1 MFTVV
6 GTGNCS
12 LPSVHGA
19 LYTGVQAADGEL
31 APFLRGIFSLFHDS
45 PGRRSKYTR
54 TTGRKFS
61 FSLAFLCNALNGGF
75 IVVERALYV

>member
-6 GTGNCS
+6 GTGHCS
-12 LPSVHGA
+12 LHSVHGA

-45 PGRRSKYTR
+45 PGRRSEYTR
-54 TTGRKFS
+54 TTGPMFS

-75 IVVERALYV
+75 IVVERALYM